1 LRSFAGDNPATQQK
15 VRQALVNEPG
25 LTDDGFVTPAMREF
39 MRAAMVAAAAA
50 RSS

>member
-25 LTDDGFVTPAMREF
+25 LTDDGFVTPTMREF